1 MELSKQQLRKKIA
14 ELKKEQSVESLI
26 LHSEQALTVLEQLPI
41 FKEAQFILLYHSL
54 KDEVQTASFI
64 EKWKDTK
71 TIILP
76 VVEGDILKLKIYNK
90 TTDLAIGAFGIE
102 EPTGEYFCEYN
113 KIDLAIVPG
122 VSFDTLRNRLGRGKG
137 FYDKLL
143 PSISAYKIGLC
154 YGFQVSKQIPTEI
167 HDTPMDAI
175 LTENGIISEK

>member
-14 ELKKEQSVESLI
+14 ELKKEQSVESLT
-26 LHSEQALTVLEQLPI
+26 LHSEKALSILEQLPI
-41 FKEAQFILLYHSL
+41 FEKAQFILLYHSL

-76 VVEGDILKLKIYNK
+76 VVEGDILKLKTYNK
-90 TTDLAIGAFGIE
+90 TTNLAIGAFGIE
-102 EPTGEYFCEYN
+102 EPTGEYFSKYD
-113 KIDLAIVPG
+113 KIQLAIIPG
-122 VSFDTLRNRLGRGKG
+122 VSFDLLRNRLGRGKG

-143 PSISAYKIGLC
+143 PSINAYKIGLC
-154 YGFQVSKQIPTEI
+154 YDFQISKHIPTET

-175 LTENGIISEK
+175 LTENGIIA